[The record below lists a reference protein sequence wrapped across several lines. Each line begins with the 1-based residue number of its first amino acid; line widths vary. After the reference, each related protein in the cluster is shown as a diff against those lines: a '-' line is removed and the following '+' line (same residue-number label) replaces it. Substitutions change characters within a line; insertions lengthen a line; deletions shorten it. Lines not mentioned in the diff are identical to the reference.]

1 MSETRIL
8 TKAQK
13 AIIAP
18 YLREVE
24 QAEIASRRARKV
36 ISEFLQ
42 LLYPEVDPSRLSL
55 DGASLVVTI
64 APEEE
69 PRGTE

>member
-1 MSETRIL
+1 MSDTRIL

-13 AIIAP
+13 AILAH

-24 QAEIASRRARKV
+24 QGEVMKRRATAV
-36 ISEFLQ
+36 IADMLQ
-42 LLYPEVDPSRLSL
+42 LLYPEVHPSRLSL

-69 PRGTE
+69 PNGPE